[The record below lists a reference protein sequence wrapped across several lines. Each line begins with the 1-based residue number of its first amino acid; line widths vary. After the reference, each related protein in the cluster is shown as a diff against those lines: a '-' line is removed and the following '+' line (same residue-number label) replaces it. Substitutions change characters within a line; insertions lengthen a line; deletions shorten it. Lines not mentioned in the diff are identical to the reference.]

1 MAELDRITSCSD
13 VTDDDIRTALAAVR
27 SFAEPSPR
35 EKTLALLGRMVEV
48 ARPASG
54 APRILVLLAR
64 MAKRDW
70 LEGDLVVRLIGDTEL
85 SVLEL
90 LVDDGA
96 SRERMVGP
104 LQLDVPLHE
113 FSSALERNPTHFVPL
128 VALELTPRRIE
139 LRGTRD
145 QHAEQRKGSISAFAV
160 ELKTGLS
167 EPERGQPAQGS
178 RKKPPPLPPR
188 RSR

>member
-1 MAELDRITSCSD
+1 MADLDRITSCLD

-27 SFAEPSPR
+27 SFSEASPR
-35 EKTLALLGRMVEV
+35 DKTLALLGRMVEV

-96 SRERMVGP
+96 SRERMAGP
-104 LQLDVPLHE
+104 LRLDVPMHE
-113 FSSALERNPTHFVPL
+113 FASALERSPKHFMPL
-128 VALELTPRRIE
+128 VALELSPRRIE

-145 QHAEQRKGSISAFAV
+145 QHTEQRKGSISAFAV

-167 EPERGQPAQGS
+167 ESARGQTTEAP
-178 RKKPPPLPPR
+178 KKQPPPLPPR
-188 RSR
+188 RPR